1 MKSPLD
7 EVLAHYEKRNE
18 PVSAEQQHQM
28 SVEASEHL
36 SNYLCGDGDVR
47 HLYNYFDCLEKNN

>member
-7 EVLAHYEKRNE
+7 EILAHYEKRDE
-18 PVSAEQQHQM
+18 PVFPEQQHQM

-36 SNYLCGDGDVR
+36 SNYLCGDVR
-47 HLYNYFDCLEKNN
+47 HLYDYYDCLEKNN

>member
-1 MKSPLD
+1 MSALD
-7 EVLAHYEKRNE
+7 EILAHYEKRNE
-18 PVSAEQQHQM
+18 PVSPEQQHQM

-47 HLYNYFDCLEKNN
+47 HLYNYFDSLEKK

>member
-1 MKSPLD
+1 MTQLD

-18 PVSAEQQHQM
+18 PVSPEQQHQM

-36 SNYLCGDGDVR
+36 SNYLVGDGDTR
-47 HLYNYFDCLEKNN
+47 HLYDYYDLIDEGK

>member
-1 MKSPLD
+1 MTLLD
-7 EVLAHYEKRNE
+7 KVLEHYEQKEKE
-18 PVSAEQQHQM
+18 PLSPEQQHQM

-47 HLYNYFDCLEKNN
+47 HLYNYYDCLEKNN

>member
-1 MKSPLD
+1 MTLLD
-7 EVLAHYEKRNE
+7 KVLEHYEQKEKE
-18 PVSAEQQHQM
+18 PLFPEQQHQM

-47 HLYNYFDCLEKNN
+47 HLYNYYDCLEKNN